1 LNKKSVIINKDYD
14 PVILGTVLKRY
25 WWWPI
30 VFVGLFST
38 LAYFFLR
45 YTKPVYESSMMI
57 QLDNEDNA
65 AEILAVKNINSKQD
79 DISSDV
85 ELIRSQFMF
94 EKAIQR
100 ISYNIS
106 IFSKGSV
113 LTEEKFMS
121 SELNILPYALKDS
134 SLIGA
139 QVFVKFDGKYVFLN
153 YNHKGQEHR
162 VKGLLNEHIQN
173 SHFDL
178 VVKSANL
185 VDLKR
190 DSDDNELFFVFNSV
204 QSFATRH
211 LPSLIV
217 VPIDPVAKT
226 IQITFRGNNAQMCHD
241 ISLAVAEAYLEYDDG
256 AKQKGSDNILLFI
269 DQQLDSLAGELRN
282 SKDSL
287 MVFQRKSN
295 MPDPDAVGT
304 TLSGNITKL
313 QDQSFIID
321 DEIRS
326 LSGVGKKLKNEPNR
340 LDVYRLLPEMLGKS
354 YEQSLSGQITQL
366 HELLEKKEDLLYQIT
381 PESAEIKSLDSRI
394 QVKLANVRRSISV
407 ILDRLYDQSKNIKDQ
422 INGFNAEYFEL
433 PEKKMEF
440 SRLKNVQEL
449 NEKYF
454 ALLTESK
461 VLYAI
466 SDAGYS
472 SNNRILSRPIVN
484 NTPVSPNR
492 KLIYTTF
499 ILFGVVIG
507 IAILFFRYLTFN
519 EINMLDDL
527 TKILPEEATIL
538 GGVPLTKVK
547 MLHSQIVVGDSPK
560 SMLAESMRK
569 IRTNLSYIHPNYQTI
584 AISSSISGEG
594 KTFVALNL
602 AGIIALSG
610 KRTIVLDLDLRKP
623 KIHLGFGVSNEQ
635 GMSGLIVNQYQLEE
649 CIQKSTIEH
658 LDFITAGPIPPNP
671 SELLLSKRF
680 KEIVEELKKQYDVII
695 IDNPPIGLVSDGVRI
710 LSESDIPIYVFKSHY
725 SKRIYAQRVKELF
738 DMKQLQ
744 KLNVVLNGLKSSGTS
759 SYGYGYGYGY
769 GSGYGYYESDVK
781 TRRERWME
789 RLKNFFGKFK
799 RK

>member
-1 LNKKSVIINKDYD
+1 MNKKGLIINKDFD
-14 PVILGTVLKRY
+14 PIILGTVLKRN

-30 VFVGLFST
+30 VFISLFAS

-65 AEILAVKNINSKQD
+65 AEVLAVKNINIKE

-85 ELIRSQFMF
+85 ELMRSQFMF
-94 EKAIQR
+94 ERAIQR
-100 ISYNIS
+100 INYNVS

-113 LTEEKFMS
+113 LTEEKFNS

-134 SLIGA
+134 SLIGVQIA
-139 QVFVKFDGKYVFLN
+139 VEFDGTFVVLK
-153 YNHKGQEHR
+153 YNHNGRENR
-162 VKGLLNEHIQN
+162 LKGLLNEHIQN
-173 SHFDL
+173 KQLDI
-178 VVKSANL
+178 VVKSSNPAE
-185 VDLKR
+185 LKA
-190 DSDDNELFFVFNSV
+190 DAEENELYFTFNSI
-204 QSFATRH
+204 QSFASRY
-211 LPSLIV
+211 LSSLQV

-241 ISLAVAEAYLEYDDG
+241 IALAVAEEYIEYTDEE
-256 AKQKGSDNILLFI
+256 KQRGSENILLFI
-269 DQQLDSLAGELRN
+269 DQQLDSLVGELRN

-287 MVFQRKSN
+287 MFFQRKSN
-295 MPDPDAVGT
+295 MPDPEVQGA
-304 TLSGNITKL
+304 TLSANITKL
-313 QDQSFIID
+313 QDESILVD

-326 LSGVGKKLKNEPNR
+326 LTAVAKKLKSDPNR
-340 LDVYRLLPEMLGKS
+340 LDVYRILPEMLGKS
-354 YEQSLSGQITQL
+354 YEQSLSVQVSQL

-381 PESAEIKSLDSRI
+381 PESAELKSLESRI
-394 QVKLANVRRSISV
+394 QSKLGNVRRSVAV
-407 ILDRLYDQSKNIKDQ
+407 ILDRLYDQSRNLKDK
-422 INGFNAEYFEL
+422 IGGFNADYFEL

-440 SRLKNVQEL
+440 SRLQNVQEL
-449 NEKYF
+449 NEKYYT
-454 ALLTESK
+454 LLTERK

-484 NTPVSPNR
+484 GIPVSPNR
-492 KLIYTTF
+492 KLIYSTF
-499 ILFGVVIG
+499 IMFGFIIG
-507 IAILFFRYLTFN
+507 IALLFFRYLTFN

-527 TKILPEEATIL
+527 KKILPEQATIL
-538 GGVPLTKVK
+538 GGVPLTKMK
-547 MLHSQIVVGDSPK
+547 MEHSQIVVGDSPK

-610 KRTIVLDLDLRKP
+610 KRTIVLDLDLRRP
-623 KIHLGFGVSNEQ
+623 KIHLGFGVANER
-635 GMSGLIVNQYQLEE
+635 GMSGLIVNQYDLAE
-649 CIQKSTIEH
+649 CIQKSSIQH

-671 SELLLSKRF
+671 SELLLSNRF
-680 KEIVEELKKQYDVII
+680 KEIVDDLKKIYDVII

-710 LSESDIPIYVFKSHY
+710 LSEADIPIYIFKSHY
-725 SKRIYAQRVKELF
+725 SKRLFAQRVKDLIEM
-738 DMKQLQ
+738 DQLQ
-744 KLNVVLNGLKSSGTS
+744 KLNVILNGLKSSGSS

-769 GSGYGYYESDVK
+769 GHGYGYYESDVK
-781 TRRERWME
+781 SFRERWTE